1 MAAAG
6 ALREGGNVRKATG
19 KAKDKTGGATQ
30 AFGQAALNLG
40 AVLADTA
47 IEGVRLLSAGKPQP
61 SPAPGKKAK
70 PRPKKK

>member
-1 MAAAG
+1 MG
-6 ALREGGNVRKATG
+6 
-19 KAKDKTGGATQ
+19 DATQ

-70 PRPKKK
+70 PKKK